1 MARPTAPGQ
10 RVRLTGQF
18 LRSTGQFTGQDA
30 HSTWTVLSLDS
41 FACSLGT
48 TTFVEVDERS
58 CDMPDRNRRI
68 NAANLYVV
76 GTLDHR
82 NA

>member
-30 HSTWTVLSLDS
+30 HSTWTVREVRNVSDTLVL
-41 FACSLGT
+41 C
-48 TTFVEVDERS
+48 VVDEPS
-58 CDMPDRNRRI
+58 AYDPSKNRVI
-68 NAANLYVV
+68 HAANLYVV

>member
-30 HSTWTVLSLDS
+30 HSTWTVVAIDTYGS
-41 FACSLGT
+41 GPTVMVT
-48 TTFVEVDERS
+48 TDEPS
-58 CDMPDRNRRI
+58 AYDPSTPRRI

-76 GTLDHR
+76 GTTDHR